1 MKNAILMKIIL
12 ITTIELRLKIGS
24 IKFAKKKKKDKKTK
38 NKKIQLYL
46 PNYSNVFTETV
57 SYLQG
62 HSICREIIIF

>member
-1 MKNAILMKIIL
+1 MPYLGKIIL

-24 IKFAKKKKKDKKTK
+24 IKFEINKKKDKKMK

-62 HSICREIIIF
+62 HSISREIIIF

>member
-1 MKNAILMKIIL
+1 MKNAILRKIIL

-24 IKFAKKKKKDKKTK
+24 IKFEINKKKDKKMK

>member
-1 MKNAILMKIIL
+1 MPYLGKIIL

-24 IKFAKKKKKDKKTK
+24 IKFEINKKKDKKMK

>member
-1 MKNAILMKIIL
+1 MSYLGKIIL

-24 IKFAKKKKKDKKTK
+24 IKFEINKKKDKKMK

-46 PNYSNVFTETV
+46 PNYSNVFTKTV

>member
-1 MKNAILMKIIL
+1 M
-12 ITTIELRLKIGS
+12 
-24 IKFAKKKKKDKKTK
+24 K

-62 HSICREIIIF
+62 HSISREIIIF

>member
-1 MKNAILMKIIL
+1 MKNAILRKIIL

-24 IKFAKKKKKDKKTK
+24 IKFEINKKKDKKMK

-57 SYLQG
+57 SYLQE
-62 HSICREIIIF
+62 HSICR